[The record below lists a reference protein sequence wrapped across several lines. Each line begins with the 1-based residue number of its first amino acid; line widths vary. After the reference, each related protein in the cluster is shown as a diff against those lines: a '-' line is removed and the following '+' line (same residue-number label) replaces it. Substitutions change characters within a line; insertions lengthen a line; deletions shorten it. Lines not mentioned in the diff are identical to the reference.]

1 MFSWLTSSRTPVNN
15 LHELQFD
22 MHCHLLP
29 GIDDGPES
37 IEESLTI
44 IQAMAALGY
53 RGAVCT
59 SHIFPEV
66 YDNKADDM
74 LRGVDSLQDALEK
87 NNIDFT
93 LHASAEYMIDGPFV
107 ELAKSKK
114 LLAFG
119 NKNYVVIETGFTQEN
134 PYFDEAIYE
143 MQCAGYSPILAHP
156 ERYFYLSQAKS
167 IEAFEKIIDKGIE
180 LQINLFSLVG
190 LYGRV
195 SKAVAEILLK
205 NSYIHWIGTDIH
217 RSQHIALLE
226 KANNLK
232 TLSNSMRDNPIQNKY
247 LAETL

>member
-1 MFSWLTSSRTPVNN
+1 MFSWLTSSRTSINN

-74 LRGVDSLQDALEK
+74 LRGVDSLQSVLDK
-87 NNIDFT
+87 NNINFT
-93 LHASAEYMIDGPFV
+93 LHASAEYMVDRQFI
-107 ELAKSKK
+107 ELAKAKK

-119 NKNYVVIETGFTQEN
+119 KKNYVVVETGFTQEN

-143 MQCAGYSPILAHP
+143 MQYAGYCPILAHP
-156 ERYFYLSQAKS
+156 ERYLYLSQSKS
-167 IEAFEKIIDKGIE
+167 IEQFEKIIDKGIE
-180 LQINLFSLVG
+180 LQINLFSLIG
-190 LYGRV
+190 LYGRL
-195 SKAVAEILLK
+195 SKEVAEILLK
-205 NSYIHWIGTDIH
+205 NNFIQWIGTDIH
-217 RSQHIALLE
+217 RSQHISLLE
-226 KANNLK
+226 KANDLK

-247 LAETL
+247 LAESI

>member
-1 MFSWLTSSRTPVNN
+1 
-15 LHELQFD
+15 
-22 MHCHLLP
+22 
-29 GIDDGPES
+29 
-37 IEESLTI
+37 
-44 IQAMAALGY
+44 MAALGY
-53 RGAVCT
+53 RGSVYFT
-59 SHIFPEV
+59 HLPEV

-93 LHASAEYMIDGPFV
+93 LRASAEYMIDGPFV

-119 NKNYVVIETGFTQEN
+119 NKSYVVIETGFTQEN

-156 ERYFYLSQAKS
+156 ERYFYLSQTKS

-195 SKAVAEILLK
+195 SKEVAEILLK
-205 NSYIHWIGTDIH
+205 NNYIHWIGTDIH

-247 LAETL
+247 LAESI

>member
-1 MFSWLTSSRTPVNN
+1 M
-15 LHELQFD
+15 
-22 MHCHLLP
+22 
-29 GIDDGPES
+29 
-37 IEESLTI
+37 
-44 IQAMAALGY
+44 
-53 RGAVCT
+53 
-59 SHIFPEV
+59 
-66 YDNKADDM
+66 
-74 LRGVDSLQDALEK
+74 VDR
-87 NNIDFT
+87 
-93 LHASAEYMIDGPFV
+93 PFI

-119 NKNYVVIETGFTQEN
+119 RKDYVVIETGFTQEN

-167 IEAFEKIIDKGIE
+167 IEAFEKFIDKGIE

-195 SKAVAEILLK
+195 SKEVAEILLK
-205 NSYIHWIGTDIH
+205 NNYIHWIGTDIH

>member
-1 MFSWLTSSRTPVNN
+1 MFSWLTSSRTPINN

-37 IEESLTI
+37 IEESLSI
-44 IQAMAALGY
+44 IQAMVAVGY
-53 RGAVCT
+53 QGAICT

-74 LRGVDSLQDALEK
+74 LRGVDSLQSTLDQ
-87 NNIDFT
+87 NNINFT
-93 LHASAEYMIDGPFV
+93 LRASAEYMVDRPFI
-107 ELAKSKK
+107 ELAKAKK

-119 NKNYVVIETGFTQEN
+119 KKNYVVVETGFTQEN

-143 MQCAGYSPILAHP
+143 MQCAEYSPILAHP
-156 ERYFYLSQAKS
+156 ERYLYLSKSKS
-167 IEAFEKIIDKGIE
+167 IETFEKIIDKGIE
-180 LQINLFSLVG
+180 LQINLFSLLG
-190 LYGRV
+190 LYGRL
-195 SKAVAEILLK
+195 SKEVAEILLK
-205 NSYIHWIGTDIH
+205 NNFIQWIGTDIH
-217 RSQHIALLE
+217 RSQHISLLE

-247 LAETL
+247 LAESI